1 MRSLCLLY
9 DDDDDRRISRKKDVG
24 LGREVW
30 SKNNENKKKKQQQQE
45 RRREREYYKNIGVKA
60 GLSRGKNYV
69 EFPLFFL
76 FHAIRLDVFY
86 RRG

>member
-1 MRSLCLLY
+1 MCLLLY
-9 DDDDDRRISRKKDVG
+9 DDDRRISRKKDVK

-30 SKNNENKKKKQQQQE
+30 SKNNEKKRKIRAREKE
-45 RRREREYYKNIGVKA
+45 RANYKNIGVKA
-60 GLSRGKNYV
+60 GLSRRKNYV

-76 FHAIRLDVFY
+76 FLAIRLDVFY